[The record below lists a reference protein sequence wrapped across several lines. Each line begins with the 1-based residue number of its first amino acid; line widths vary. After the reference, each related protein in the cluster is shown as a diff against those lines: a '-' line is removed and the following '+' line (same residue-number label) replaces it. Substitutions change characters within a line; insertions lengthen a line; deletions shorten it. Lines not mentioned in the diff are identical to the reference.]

1 MKKDEIISVK
11 STLGK
16 TRKKPEPKGRKHNE
30 INFNE
35 DNTEGLRKAMVIL
48 PIVIIGIIVVALI
61 VGINQYT
68 STLAGMNMS
77 SETESSTDEAKCLD
91 DKKLL
96 MIVSPDSPLPS
107 DYKTD
112 LISYDGQRVDS
123 GILDDLK
130 KMIEAANRDGISL
143 KIVEGYVSAE
153 VQHERYMDEVRQ
165 LMAREGY
172 GEARAMEEAE
182 KTVPM
187 EDHSELQSG
196 LAVRFGSLKGSD
208 FEQTEEYRWLF
219 KNSIKYGFILRYP
232 EGKEL
237 STDFSFDPTHF
248 RYVGIE
254 NASRMRSLNMTLDE
268 YVTYLNS
275 RD

>member
-77 SETESSTDEAKCLD
+77 SETESSTNEAKGLD

-107 DYKTD
+107 
-112 LISYDGQRVDS
+112 
-123 GILDDLK
+123 
-130 KMIEAANRDGISL
+130 E
-143 KIVEGYVSAE
+143 
-153 VQHERYMDEVRQ
+153 
-165 LMAREGY
+165 
-172 GEARAMEEAE
+172 
-182 KTVPM
+182 
-187 EDHSELQSG
+187 
-196 LAVRFGSLKGSD
+196 
-208 FEQTEEYRWLF
+208 
-219 KNSIKYGFILRYP
+219 
-232 EGKEL
+232 
-237 STDFSFDPTHF
+237 SF
-248 RYVGIE
+248 
-254 NASRMRSLNMTLDE
+254 L
-268 YVTYLNS
+268 
-275 RD
+275 